1 MSTTGRL
8 HRIRSITF
16 PCKYFL
22 RSFPLHSVFT
32 GKVTTDVMHLSV
44 PSTSFY
50 EPCIVAS
57 CNGILCI
64 ADFNQTFSIPALL
77 WNPSIR
83 KFKELPLLQK
93 PKVMG
98 DINLTFG
105 FGYDSLTDNYKVV
118 VVLRYFVRDSN
129 VSYTNKTN
137 VKVHTL
143 GTFFWK
149 SIQAVVDLLGDLQVP
164 LHPSKFL

>member
-1 MSTTGRL
+1 
-8 HRIRSITF
+8 
-16 PCKYFL
+16 
-22 RSFPLHSVFT
+22 
-32 GKVTTDVMHLSV
+32 
-44 PSTSFY
+44 
-50 EPCIVAS
+50 
-57 CNGILCI
+57 
-64 ADFNQTFSIPALL
+64 
-77 WNPSIR
+77 
-83 KFKELPLLQK
+83 
-93 PKVMG
+93 MG